1 MKVTLDSA
9 SDIGP
14 LVRAT
19 RKALGLRQNDTAGT
33 IGVSENFLGKV
44 ERGDDSVQ
52 WSKLFQVL
60 DQLAIRLTAEIAE
73 QARALHEA
81 ETKKLETRRSE
92 AHRCRVRLRPG
103 STTGSSACFTKQT
116 ACGRSS
122 IPSND

>member
-1 MKVTLDSA
+1 MKITLGSA

-19 RKALGLRQNDTAGT
+19 RKALGLRQDDTAGT

-60 DQLAIRLTAEIAE
+60 DQLGIRLTAEIPE

-81 ETKKLETRRSE
+81 ETKKLETRRSD
-92 AHRCRVRLRPG
+92 A
-103 STTGSSACFTKQT
+103 
-116 ACGRSS
+116 
-122 IPSND
+122 N